1 MDYAKI
7 SSKFWSGSTGRAI
20 RGDTNA
26 QIVALYLLT
35 SPHANGIGVFHCPP
49 LYISYE
55 TGIPLEGALKGLER
69 LSEVGFLTLDKGSEW
84 VWIHEMLSYQMGDDL
99 KPNDNRIKHI
109 IKLYHNIPESLIKS
123 SFYEKY
129 KEKYLLNLEAPL
141 KPLISPF
148 EANNNNNNNNN
159 SNNNNNKKEK
169 NIKKENPD
177 FDAFWKAYPRK
188 TAKKNAEQAWK
199 KVSTPLDTILNAI
212 ERQKKTQQWTKDNGA
227 FIPHPATWLN
237 QERWNDQLEFK
248 QENNLGKYV

>member
-35 SPHANGIGVFHCPP
+35 NPHANGIGVFHCPP

-159 SNNNNNKKEK
+159 NNKKEK
-169 NIKKENPD
+169 NIKKEKSD
-177 FDAFWKAYPRK
+177 FDAKGELLKLGVEDQIANDFLLVRK
-188 TAKKNAEQAWK
+188 NIDKVLNEIFSLKKLRK
-199 KVSTPLDTILNAI
+199 
-212 ERQKKTQQWTKDNGA
+212 
-227 FIPHPATWLN
+227 
-237 QERWNDQLEFK
+237 LE
-248 QENNLGKYV
+248 G

>member
-148 EANNNNNNNNN
+148 EANNNNN

-177 FDAFWKAYPRK
+177 FDSFWKAYPRK

-199 KVSTPLDTILNAI
+199 KVSAPLDTILNAI
-212 ERQKKTQQWTKDNGA
+212 ERQKKLPQWTKDNGA

-237 QERWNDQLEFK
+237 QERWNDQLELK

>member
-148 EANNNNNNNNN
+148 EANNNNN

-199 KVSTPLDTILNAI
+199 KVTTPIETILNAI
-212 ERQKKTQQWTKDNGA
+212 ERQKKTQQWIKDNGA

>member
-84 VWIHEMLSYQMGDDL
+84 VWIHEMLSYHMGDDL

-148 EANNNNNNNNN
+148 EANNNNN

-169 NIKKENPD
+169 NIKKEKSD
-177 FDAFWKAYPRK
+177 FDAKGELLKLGVEDQIANDFLLVRKNKRSPLTK
-188 TAKKNAEQAWK
+188 TALSGITNQAK
-199 KVSTPLDTILNAI
+199 EAKMSLNDVLKLCCQNNWQGFKAS
-212 ERQKKTQQWTKDNGA
+212 W
-227 FIPHPATWLN
+227 IP
-237 QERWNDQLEFK
+237 K

>member
-148 EANNNNNNNNN
+148 EANNNNN

-169 NIKKENPD
+169 NIKKEKSD
-177 FDAFWKAYPRK
+177 FDAKGELLKLGVEDQIANDFLLVRKNKRSPLTK
-188 TAKKNAEQAWK
+188 TALSGITNQAK
-199 KVSTPLDTILNAI
+199 EAKMSLNDVLKLCCQNNWQGFKAS
-212 ERQKKTQQWTKDNGA
+212 W
-227 FIPHPATWLN
+227 IP
-237 QERWNDQLEFK
+237 K

>member
-148 EANNNNNNNNN
+148 EANNNNN

-199 KVSTPLDTILNAI
+199 KVTTPIETILNAI
-212 ERQKKTQQWTKDNGA
+212 ERHKKLPQWIKDNGA

>member
-148 EANNNNNNNNN
+148 EANNNNN

-199 KVSTPLDTILNAI
+199 KITTPIETILNAI
-212 ERQKKTQQWTKDNGA
+212 ERQKKTQQWIKDNGA

>member
-148 EANNNNNNNNN
+148 EANNNNN

-199 KVSTPLDTILNAI
+199 KVSTPIDTILNAI
-212 ERQKKTQQWTKDNGA
+212 ERQKKLPQWTKDNGA